1 MMGGGRILS
10 GIGVVLIILAI
21 GFVSGYAVR
30 ELISRRR
37 HAEMKRRGNIP

>member
-1 MMGGGRILS
+1 MS
-10 GIGVVLIILAI
+10 GIGVILVLLTI

-37 HAEMKRRGNIP
+37 RADAKRRGSIL